1 MRLCSWGSWFKPNGA
16 NALSPPDSSRQ
27 AFTISR

>member
-1 MRLCSWGSWFKPNGA
+1 MRLCSWGSWFNSNGA

-27 AFTISR
+27 AFTTSR